1 MKIQNQKSA
10 ARTKKQNFVFDFIES
25 PQKKGNHL
33 LNIIIFFL
41 LLSLFILIYFFITWI
56 INYDKTAT
64 LEYYLAPSTATITLD
79 QQNLQPEGKIKLK
92 PGTYKL
98 KITKQ
103 GFTDFS
109 TEIELKPNQ
118 TTTLYQALE
127 PDSTNTDYYQTHPD
141 EASRVQHIADANA
154 DLERKNY
161 TDSDPIF
168 KITPYSSYQNG
179 FSIISEKQENTSKIL
194 LKIDLLT
201 CSDDQIQKLKDAAYQ
216 YLKDNKINPDNY
228 DIRLTNC

>member
-1 MKIQNQKSA
+1 MKIINQKP
-10 ARTKKQNFVFDFIES
+10 TKKIKKQNFIFDLTKTAN
-25 PQKKGNHL
+25 KKGNHL
-33 LNIIIFFL
+33 LNMIIFFL
-41 LLSLFILIYFFITWI
+41 LISLFILIYFFITWI
-56 INYDKTAT
+56 TNYDKTAT
-64 LEYYLAPSTATITLD
+64 LDYYIAPATATISLN
-79 QQNLQPEGKIKLK
+79 QEILKPEGKIKLK

-109 TEIELKPNQ
+109 TDIELKPNQ

-127 PDSTNTDYYQTHPD
+127 PDSTNADYYQTHPD

>member
-1 MKIQNQKSA
+1 MKIQNQKPK
-10 ARTKKQNFVFDFIES
+10 ARTKKQNFVFDFIKS
-25 PQKKGNHL
+25 PKKKGNHL
-33 LNIIIFFL
+33 LNTIIFFL

-109 TEIELKPNQ
+109 TDIELKPNQ
-118 TTTLYQALE
+118 TTPLYQALE
-127 PDSTNTDYYQTHPD
+127 PDSTNSDYYQTHPD

-179 FSIISEKQENTSKIL
+179 FSIVSEKQENTSKIL

>member
-1 MKIQNQKSA
+1 M
-10 ARTKKQNFVFDFIES
+10 
-25 PQKKGNHL
+25 
-33 LNIIIFFL
+33 
-41 LLSLFILIYFFITWI
+41 
-56 INYDKTAT
+56 
-64 LEYYLAPSTATITLD
+64 
-79 QQNLQPEGKIKLK
+79 
-92 PGTYKL
+92 
-98 KITKQ
+98 
-103 GFTDFS
+103 
-109 TEIELKPNQ
+109 
-118 TTTLYQALE
+118 
-127 PDSTNTDYYQTHPD
+127 
-141 EASRVQHIADANA
+141 QHIADANA

-179 FSIISEKQENTSKIL
+179 FSIVSEKQENTSKIL

>member
-1 MKIQNQKSA
+1 MKIQNQKPK
-10 ARTKKQNFVFDFIES
+10 ARTKKQNFVFDFIKS
-25 PQKKGNHL
+25 PKKKGNHL

-41 LLSLFILIYFFITWI
+41 LLSLFIIIYFFITWI

-118 TTTLYQALE
+118 TTPLYKALE
-127 PDSTNTDYYQTHPD
+127 PDSTNSDYYQTHPD
-141 EASRVQHIADANA
+141 EASRVQHIADTNA

>member
-1 MKIQNQKSA
+1 MKIQNQKPK
-10 ARTKKQNFVFDFIES
+10 ARTKKQNFIFDFIKS

>member
-10 ARTKKQNFVFDFIES
+10 ARTKKQNFVFDFIKS

>member
-1 MKIQNQKSA
+1 MKIQNQKPK
-10 ARTKKQNFVFDFIES
+10 ARTKKQNFVFDFIKS

-41 LLSLFILIYFFITWI
+41 LLSLFIIIYFFITWI

-64 LEYYLAPSTATITLD
+64 LEYYLAPSTATATLD

-118 TTTLYQALE
+118 TTPLYKALE
-127 PDSTNTDYYQTHPD
+127 PDSTNSDYYQTHPD

>member
-1 MKIQNQKSA
+1 MKIQNQKPK
-10 ARTKKQNFVFDFIES
+10 ARTKKQNFVFDFIKS
-25 PQKKGNHL
+25 PKKKGNHL
-33 LNIIIFFL
+33 LNTIIFFL

-64 LEYYLAPSTATITLD
+64 LEYYLAPSSATITLD

-118 TTTLYQALE
+118 TTPLYKALE
-127 PDSTNTDYYQTHPD
+127 PDFTNSDYYQTHPD

>member
-1 MKIQNQKSA
+1 MKIQNQKPK
-10 ARTKKQNFVFDFIES
+10 ARTKKQNFVFDFKRS

-33 LNIIIFFL
+33 LNTIIFFL

-118 TTTLYQALE
+118 TTPLYQALE
-127 PDSTNTDYYQTHPD
+127 PDSTNADYYQTHPD

>member
-1 MKIQNQKSA
+1 MKIQNQKST
-10 ARTKKQNFVFDFIES
+10 ARTKKQNFVFDFIKS

-64 LEYYLAPSTATITLD
+64 LEYYLAPSTATITLE

-118 TTTLYQALE
+118 TTPLYQALE
-127 PDSTNTDYYQTHPD
+127 PDSTNSDYYQTHPD

>member
-1 MKIQNQKSA
+1 MKIINQKP
-10 ARTKKQNFVFDFIES
+10 TKKIKKQNFIFDLTKS
-25 PQKKGNHL
+25 ANKKRNHL
-33 LNIIIFFL
+33 LNMIILFL
-41 LLSLFILIYFFITWI
+41 IISLFILIYFFITWI
-56 INYDKTAT
+56 TNYDKTAT

>member
-10 ARTKKQNFVFDFIES
+10 ARTKKQNFVFDFIKS

-179 FSIISEKQENTSKIL
+179 FSIVSEKQENTSKIL